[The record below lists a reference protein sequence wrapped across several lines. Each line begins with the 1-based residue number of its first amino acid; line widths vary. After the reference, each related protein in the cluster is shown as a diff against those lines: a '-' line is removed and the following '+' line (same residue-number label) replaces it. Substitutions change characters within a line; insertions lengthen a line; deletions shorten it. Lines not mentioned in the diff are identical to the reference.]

1 MKQLDE
7 LIQEF
12 AGFDSRS
19 LEDLTRALPEM
30 KAVEIV
36 TRSCAAI
43 ERVAGRN
50 TLYWRQA
57 DDFRTKE
64 DWEQIKARN
73 LIGVLGSLRADLKA
87 GYLVTLEELVHAEL
101 FSDFL
106 DMAKH
111 LLDLGYK
118 DAAAVIT
125 GSSLEAHLRQLAK
138 RWNVPIDRPTSSGG
152 VEPKKADTINADLV
166 KAGAYAA
173 LDQKSVTAWLDLR
186 NKAAH
191 GRYSDYEKA
200 QVGLMIDSVRNFM
213 IRCPA

>member
-1 MKQLDE
+1 M
-7 LIQEF
+7 
-12 AGFDSRS
+12 
-19 LEDLTRALPEM
+19 
-30 KAVEIV
+30 
-36 TRSCAAI
+36 
-43 ERVAGRN
+43 ERIAGRSSA
-50 TLYWRQA
+50 YWQDA
-57 DDFRTKE
+57 EKFRTSSWHESAKV
-64 DWEQIKARN
+64 R
-73 LIGVLGSLRADLKA
+73 LFLGLLKSLNEDLKA
-87 GYLVTLEELVHAEL
+87 GYLRTLEELVHGEL
-101 FSDFL
+101 FGDL
-106 DMAKH
+106 IDMAKH
-111 LLDLGYK
+111 LLDSGYK

-191 GRYSDYEKA
+191 GRYSEYEKA
-200 QVGLMIDSVRNFM
+200 QVGLMIDSVRDFM